1 MSGAQLRPASHRDR
15 DWVAI
20 VTGCCTGG
28 PGAPKGGL
36 KAGSHGNLEES
47 RNSSSRESFVTIL
60 ISLMRLWAGSVT
72 YLCHAPSYVGLGT
85 EKELIVR

>member
-1 MSGAQLRPASHRDR
+1 M
-15 DWVAI
+15 
-20 VTGCCTGG
+20 TGCCIGG

-47 RNSSSRESFVTIL
+47 RNISSRESLFVTIL
-60 ISLMRLWAGSVT
+60 ISLMRLWVGSVT
-72 YLCHAPSYVGLGT
+72 YLCHAPSYVGLGR

>member
-1 MSGAQLRPASHRDR
+1 M
-15 DWVAI
+15 
-20 VTGCCTGG
+20 
-28 PGAPKGGL
+28 

-47 RNSSSRESFVTIL
+47 RNSSNRKSSFVTIL

-85 EKELIVR
+85 EKELMVG